1 MLLIFFSSF
10 LIVLRNYF
18 DSQFLLNSSIIYSIL
33 EFDLKSCFHNFSK
46 AITSIFTETFSEK
59 IFWIR
64 FSIWK
69 NVLLYLTYTQLY
81 CRWKSLVT
89 VRTTKSCYMDLSDNS
104 CRPIF
109 YFILLS
115 QYGKTFQLIIQSE
128 WNQVH
133 GSSSVSSS
141 FSCLL
146 LQLTHNYNSLT
157 ASENDTY
164 FTTHKS
170 HFYLSSS
177 KIYLSLPDNKSS
189 NWNLTIWMVIY
200 YSFFVSRVSG

>member
-1 MLLIFFSSF
+1 M
-10 LIVLRNYF
+10 
-18 DSQFLLNSSIIYSIL
+18 
-33 EFDLKSCFHNFSK
+33 
-46 AITSIFTETFSEK
+46 ETFLEK

-69 NVLLYLTYTQLY
+69 NVLLYLSYTQLH

-89 VRTTKSCYMDLSDNS
+89 VSTTKSCYMDLFDNS
-104 CRPIF
+104 CRLIF

-115 QYGKTFQLIIQSE
+115 QYGKTIQLIIQSE

-141 FSCLL
+141 FSLV
-146 LQLTHNYNSLT
+146 LQLTHNYNSLI
-157 ASENDTY
+157 AFENDNDFITH
-164 FTTHKS
+164 TT

-177 KIYLSLPDNKSS
+177 TIYLSLPYNKSS
-189 NWNLTIWMVIY
+189 N
-200 YSFFVSRVSG
+200 

>member
-1 MLLIFFSSF
+1 M
-10 LIVLRNYF
+10 
-18 DSQFLLNSSIIYSIL
+18 
-33 EFDLKSCFHNFSK
+33 
-46 AITSIFTETFSEK
+46 ETFLEK

-69 NVLLYLTYTQLY
+69 NVLLYITYTQLY

-89 VRTTKSCYMDLSDNS
+89 VSTTKSCYMDLLIIPVDWSS
-104 CRPIF
+104 ILF
-109 YFILLS
+109 YSHNMGRQI
-115 QYGKTFQLIIQSE
+115 QLIIQSE

-141 FSCLL
+141 FSLV

-157 ASENDTY
+157 AFENDTY
-164 FTTHKS
+164 FTTHTT

-189 NWNLTIWMVIY
+189 NWNLTI
-200 YSFFVSRVSG
+200 